1 MKRIFCSL
9 ILWGVVALMSV
20 AAPKLKTL
28 SSLPWWVN

>member
-20 AAPKLKTL
+20 AAPKLK
-28 SSLPWWVN
+28 LPWWVN